1 MNQLKN
7 HLDLIDLE
15 KRYGETLAVRG
26 INLSLPENTYCCLL
40 GPSGC
45 GKTSLLRMIAGHE
58 DITSGK
64 VFLDNQDIS
73 NEPPAARSTSM
84 MFQSYALFPH
94 LKVIDNV
101 AFALK
106 IWGLAKLNVMRAQW
120 SFWKVSSFI
129 RCRNDI
135 QANYQVVSSSAWRW
149 RGH

>member
-58 DITSGK
+58 DITSGT
-64 VFLDNQDIS
+64 VFLDNQNIS

-106 IWGLAKLNVMRAQW
+106 IMGVGKT
-120 SFWKVSSFI
+120 
-129 RCRNDI
+129 
-135 QANYQVVSSSAWRW
+135 
-149 RGH
+149 